1 MKVTGYL
8 AYGRG
13 LQNYL
18 LKVRRDR
25 SLSSDSLCPSFP
37 PRYPCVG
44 RHINLHRTCTFIV
57 LQLFGGLKASCHY
70 CNRRHILVSI

>member
-1 MKVTGYL
+1 MAVVYRTTYWKCAVAAPSLQTVCARPFPL
-8 AYGRG
+8 AIH
-13 LQNYL
+13 
-18 LKVRRDR
+18 V
-25 SLSSDSLCPSFP
+25 F
-37 PRYPCVG
+37 VG